1 MLERLVTKYGLAL
14 HLVLLG
20 VTLFS
25 FLFHRPLAYG
35 ISLLWFSLLVIEF
48 LFLLPSVHTGEN
60 YVEARAR
67 VASKILHDPF
77 FFIGIAILL
86 FALCQMWNSNCAL
99 EYDPIAGVW
108 QMSAPPSKGLPFSV
122 SSPFSHFTFFV
133 LLACFVTGLA
143 LRDAVSKGGKRL
155 VVNNFAIISGLVA
168 FYFVLQVFLGREL
181 TLFSGTSVLTP
192 GDGFAA
198 RFVRSTGGQMMGATF
213 GFWAILSFGCYLE
226 SYRHHCSSLMRF
238 CLLFFGIVS
247 NLTAAVLY
255 LNTAFALTVLLV
267 AFLLLIYSA
276 VFISGMDNGLACFRF
291 VFFVIPCLAAVW
303 ALATYV
309 VPDNPLREKIQ
320 FLQNGDYKAEFSAW
334 NESRELRQNAALQ
347 IWQDHPWRGVGV
359 NGFKHY
365 VGLILDRDDE
375 DLDRRKRAQR
385 YTKSWKIIRKNQN
398 LVFNDYYQT
407 LCEYGLLGTGLF
419 LAALICFLIPIGDQM
434 RLLFTRENGQTKF
447 GFFEISPMCWAGV
460 PAILLVGAGA
470 WFGSPLHSQ
479 TLLLSWVV
487 LLAAFPGFLP
497 AKKGVS

>member
-1 MLERLVTKYGLAL
+1 M
-14 HLVLLG
+14 
-20 VTLFS
+20 
-25 FLFHRPLAYG
+25 
-35 ISLLWFSLLVIEF
+35 
-48 LFLLPSVHTGEN
+48 
-60 YVEARAR
+60 
-67 VASKILHDPF
+67 
-77 FFIGIAILL
+77 
-86 FALCQMWNSNCAL
+86 
-99 EYDPIAGVW
+99 
-108 QMSAPPSKGLPFSV
+108 
-122 SSPFSHFTFFV
+122 
-133 LLACFVTGLA
+133 
-143 LRDAVSKGGKRL
+143 
-155 VVNNFAIISGLVA
+155 
-168 FYFVLQVFLGREL
+168 
-181 TLFSGTSVLTP
+181 
-192 GDGFAA
+192 
-198 RFVRSTGGQMMGATF
+198 
-213 GFWAILSFGCYLE
+213 
-226 SYRHHCSSLMRF
+226 
-238 CLLFFGIVS
+238 
-247 NLTAAVLY
+247 
-255 LNTAFALTVLLV
+255 
-267 AFLLLIYSA
+267 
-276 VFISGMDNGLACFRF
+276 
-291 VFFVIPCLAAVW
+291 
-303 ALATYV
+303 
-309 VPDNPLREKIQ
+309 
-320 FLQNGDYKAEFSAW
+320 
-334 NESRELRQNAALQ
+334 Q